1 MSTDKGVVYTDNEYS
16 YGIMAYYLKG
26 LVSMGGYFLYSY
38 LILSGG
44 SVSSTV
50 RKLSCKLFLS
60 SNTMMRY
67 IIELEGKGLIEY
79 KADGRN
85 GVILS
90 IKGKVTVSKIDTM
103 DDFIVSKIET
113 VNENSSKIPFIVSKI
128 DTVNDFIVSKFDTV
142 GENSSEKQF
151 IVSKIDTVES
161 STVSKIDTVKRG
173 IVSKFDTVND
183 EVYGISA
190 NNDVFCRP
198 CSTNYRIFSV
208 SKIETVKNF
217 VYKEKEKKVI
227 KEKDKE
233 KEKETEKEKE
243 KESTKEKEKE
253 KEKEITKENYQK
265 KEKEI
270 VYAKNQK
277 IHDSKQSTLLNNGT
291 MAIHSTHPLTSSPNP
306 QPSPNPLITS
316 SPNPLSPSR
325 AKLPVDTTNDVPPA
339 KIAVSVDNQ
348 QDKEIENTQTSDN
361 DDVMFDETIANP
373 VNFIGKYDSGDVR
386 GTKNGFDPQSG
397 VSISKGKNVAQMAAK
412 KSNGGIF
419 GAVQFKQSLVDN
431 GVDAQV
437 AEDYL
442 AVRRAKKGV
451 FTKTAL
457 SLLLNEVKRSGVKIN
472 DALLLCI
479 DRNWILYNHEWAK
492 KLGYQYVNGAK
503 LEDKF
508 NNNSPDNPSKPKMIK
523 NPNGTFTIRKQ

>member
-1 MSTDKGVVYTDNEYS
+1 MSTNKGVVYTDNEYS

-50 RKLSCKLFLS
+50 RKLSGKLFLS

-113 VNENSSKIPFIVSKI
+113 IDKNSSNLQI
-128 DTVNDFIVSKFDTV
+128 IVSKFDTV
-142 GENSSEKQF
+142 EDLTVSKIETMEENSSKIPF

-161 STVSKIDTVKRG
+161 STVSKIDTMDDAT
-173 IVSKFDTVND
+173 VSKIETMND

-190 NNDVFCRP
+190 NNDAFCSP

-233 KEKETEKEKE
+233 TEKEKE

-265 KEKEI
+265 KEKETPPL
-270 VYAKNQK
+270 KNQK
-277 IHDSKQSTLLNNGT
+277 IHDSKQSTLLNKGT
-291 MAIHSTHPLTSSPNP
+291 MAIHSTGQESLHTTHDPNSPN
-306 QPSPNPLITS
+306 SFPL
-316 SPNPLSPSR
+316 NPLSPSR

-339 KIAVSVDNQ
+339 KIAVPPDNQ
-348 QDKEIENTQTSDN
+348 QDKETEGESDIDN
-361 DDVMFDETIANP
+361 QEVTFDLDN
-373 VNFIGKYDSGDVR
+373 NSIGKYGFKAYS
-386 GTKNGFDPQSG
+386 GTKGSVEYRSG

-412 KSNGGIF
+412 KSNGGVF
-419 GAVQFKQSLVDN
+419 GAVQFRQCLVDN
-431 GVDAQV
+431 GVDGQV
-437 AEDYL
+437 ADDYM

-451 FTKTAL
+451 FTKTAFT
-457 SLLLNEVKRSGVKIN
+457 LLLNEVQRHNISLN
-472 DALLLCI
+472 DAALTCI
-479 DRNWILYNHEWAK
+479 DRNWIAYNHEWVL
-492 KLGYQYVNGAK
+492 KLEFQYVNGVK
-503 LEDKF
+503 LEKKF
-508 NNNSPDNPSKPKMIK
+508 NPSPPPISSKPKMIK